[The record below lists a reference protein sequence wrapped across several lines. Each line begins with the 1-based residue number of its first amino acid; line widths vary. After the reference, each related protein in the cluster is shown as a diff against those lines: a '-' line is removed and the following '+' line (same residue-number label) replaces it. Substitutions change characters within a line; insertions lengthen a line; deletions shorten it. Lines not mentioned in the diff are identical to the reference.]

1 MGNQHFINIKDF
13 YGIINVVGYV
23 YKHTPVFFH
32 TSCKLDRNKRQFTI
46 NVFKCIH
53 F

>member
-23 YKHTPVFFH
+23 YKTHQCSFILVVNWTG
-32 TSCKLDRNKRQFTI
+32 I
-46 NVFKCIH
+46 NINLQ
-53 F
+53 